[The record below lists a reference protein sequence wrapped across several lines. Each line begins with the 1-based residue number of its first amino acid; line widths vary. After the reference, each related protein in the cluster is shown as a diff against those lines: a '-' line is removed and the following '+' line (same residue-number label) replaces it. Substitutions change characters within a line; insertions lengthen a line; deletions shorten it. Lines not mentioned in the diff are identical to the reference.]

1 MSVTRPQNDFSQG
14 SMSKNIL
21 SIALPMTVAQVVNIL
36 YSLVDRMYIGHIPGV
51 GHTSLTG
58 MGLTLP
64 LITIV
69 MAFANLGGMGGSP
82 LCSIYRGQGEQERA
96 STVTGNTLTLL
107 LCFGFVIPLV
117 TLPLLDPILVAFGAS
132 DATLPYAKDYI
143 FLYLLGT
150 PFVTVG
156 LGMNPFINAQGFGR
170 KGMLT
175 VMLGAAVNLVL
186 DPILIYGLDMGVKGA
201 ALATIVAQACSAVWV
216 LSFLTGK
223 KSLLPLKLR
232 HLRPQ
237 WAHLRGII
245 TLGLSGFFTSITN
258 SLVQIVCN
266 KVLYIYGGDLY
277 VGVMTVINSLREVT
291 FMLIQGF
298 GSGVQPVLGYNYGA
312 REYQRVRAG
321 IRFAV
326 AVTVGYSALIWLV
339 NMTIPSLLIRIFN
352 SNADMIQAGVPALR
366 IYFSMFVFMALMI
379 ASQSIFVGLGQ
390 AKKSIFFSI
399 LRKAVINA
407 PLTVLLAYLWGVDG
421 VFVAEAV
428 SQLVCGVLCFLT
440 MYRTV
445 YQPLSRGHNV
455 AGVA

>member
-1 MSVTRPQNDFSQG
+1 MTPVQNDFSQG
-14 SMSKNIL
+14 SVARNIL
-21 SIALPMTVAQVVNIL
+21 SIAIPMTVAQVVNIL

-64 LITIV
+64 LISIV
-69 MAFANLGGMGGSP
+69 LAFANLGGMGGSP
-82 LCSIYRGQGEQERA
+82 LCSIYRGKGEEGLA
-96 STVTGNTLTLL
+96 SAVMGNTLSLL
-107 LCFGFVIPLV
+107 LFFGFAIPLV
-117 TLPLLDPILVAFGAS
+117 TIPFLDPILMAFGAS
-132 DATLPYAKDYI
+132 DATLPYAKDYSFI
-143 FLYLLGT
+143 YLLGT

-156 LGMNPFINAQGFGR
+156 LGMNPFINSQGFGN

-175 VMLGAAVNLVL
+175 VMLGAVVNLVL
-186 DPILIYGLDMGVKGA
+186 DPILIYGLNLGVPGA
-201 ALATIVAQACSAVWV
+201 AIATIIAQACSAVWV

-223 KSLLPLKLR
+223 KSLLPLHLC
-232 HLRPQ
+232 HLRPR
-237 WAHLRGII
+237 WDHLRRII

-266 KVLYIYGGDLY
+266 KVLHIYGGDLY
-277 VGVMTVINSLREVT
+277 VGVMTIINSLREVT

-298 GSGVQPVLGYNYGA
+298 SSGVQPVLGYNYGA
-312 REYQRVRAG
+312 GEKRRVCAC

-326 AVTVGYSALIWLV
+326 GVTVGYAALIWLL
-339 NMTIPSLLIRIFN
+339 NMTIPGLLIRIFN
-352 SNADMIQAGVPALR
+352 NNPDMLQAGVPALR
-366 IYFSMFVFMALMI
+366 VYFSMFVFMALMI
-379 ASQSIFVGLGQ
+379 SSQSIFVGLGQ

-407 PLTVLLAYLWGVDG
+407 PLTVLLAFLWGVNG

-428 SQLVCGVLCFLT
+428 SQFVCGFLCFFT

-445 YQPLSRGHNV
+445 YRPLSHGHNF
-455 AGVA
+455 AGAV

>member
-1 MSVTRPQNDFSQG
+1 MAR
-14 SMSKNIL
+14 NIL
-21 SIALPMTVAQVVNIL
+21 SIAVPMTVAQVVNIL

-64 LITIV
+64 LISIV
-69 MAFANLGGMGGSP
+69 LAFANLGGMGGSP
-82 LCSIYRGQGEQERA
+82 LCSIYRGKGEEGLA
-96 STVTGNTLTLL
+96 SAVMGNTLSLL
-107 LCFGFVIPLV
+107 LFFGFAIPLA
-117 TLPLLDPILVAFGAS
+117 TIPFLDPILVAFGAS

-143 FLYLLGT
+143 VIYLLGT

-156 LGMNPFINAQGFGR
+156 LGMNPFINSQGFGN

-175 VMLGAAVNLVL
+175 VMLGAVVNLVL
-186 DPILIYGLDMGVKGA
+186 DPILIYGLNLGVKGA
-201 ALATIVAQACSAVWV
+201 AIATIIAQACSAVWV

-223 KSLLPLKLR
+223 KSLLPLHLC
-232 HLRPQ
+232 HLRPR
-237 WAHLRGII
+237 WDHLRRII

-266 KVLYIYGGDLY
+266 KVLHIYGGDLY
-277 VGVMTVINSLREVT
+277 VGVMTIINSLREVT

-298 GSGVQPVLGYNYGA
+298 SSGVQPVLGYNYGA
-312 REYQRVRAG
+312 GEKRRVCAC

-326 AVTVGYSALIWLV
+326 GVTVGYAALIWLL
-339 NMTIPSLLIRIFN
+339 NMTTPGLLIRIFN
-352 SNADMIQAGVPALR
+352 NNPDMLQAGVPALR
-366 IYFSMFVFMALMI
+366 VYFSMFVFMALMI
-379 ASQSIFVGLGQ
+379 SSQSIFVGLGQ

-407 PLTVLLAYLWGVDG
+407 PLTVLLAFLWGVNG

-428 SQLVCGVLCFLT
+428 SQFVCGFLCFFT

-445 YQPLSRGHNV
+445 YRPLSHGHNF
-455 AGVA
+455 AGAV

>member
-1 MSVTRPQNDFSQG
+1 MAR
-14 SMSKNIL
+14 NIL
-21 SIALPMTVAQVVNIL
+21 SIAVPMTVAQVVNIL

-64 LITIV
+64 LISIV
-69 MAFANLGGMGGSP
+69 LAFANLGGMGGSP
-82 LCSIYRGQGEQERA
+82 LCSIYRGKGEEGLA
-96 STVTGNTLTLL
+96 SAVMGNTLSLL
-107 LCFGFVIPLV
+107 LFFGFAIPLV
-117 TLPLLDPILVAFGAS
+117 TIPFLDPILVAFGAS
-132 DATLPYAKDYI
+132 DATLPYAKDYSFI
-143 FLYLLGT
+143 YLLGT

-156 LGMNPFINAQGFGR
+156 LGMNPFINSQGFGN

-175 VMLGAAVNLVL
+175 VMLGAVVNLVL
-186 DPILIYGLDMGVKGA
+186 DPILIYGLNLGVKGA
-201 ALATIVAQACSAVWV
+201 AIATIIAQACSAVWV

-223 KSLLPLKLR
+223 KSLLPLHLC

-237 WAHLRGII
+237 WDHLRRII

-266 KVLYIYGGDLY
+266 KVLHIYGGDLY
-277 VGVMTVINSLREVT
+277 VGVMTIINSLREVT

-298 GSGVQPVLGYNYGA
+298 SSGVQPVLGYNYGA
-312 REYQRVRAG
+312 GEKRRVCAC

-326 AVTVGYSALIWLV
+326 GVTVGYAALIWLL
-339 NMTIPSLLIRIFN
+339 NMTTPGLLIRIFN
-352 SNADMIQAGVPALR
+352 NNPDMLQAGVPALR
-366 IYFSMFVFMALMI
+366 VYFSMFVFIALMI
-379 ASQSIFVGLGQ
+379 SSQSIFVGLGQ

-407 PLTVLLAYLWGVDG
+407 PLTVLLAFLWGVNG

-428 SQLVCGVLCFLT
+428 SQFVCGFLCFFT

-445 YQPLSRGHNV
+445 YRPLSHGHNF
-455 AGVA
+455 AGAV

>member
-1 MSVTRPQNDFSQG
+1 MAR
-14 SMSKNIL
+14 NIL
-21 SIALPMTVAQVVNIL
+21 SIAVPMTVAQVVNIL

-64 LITIV
+64 LISIV
-69 MAFANLGGMGGSP
+69 LAFANLGGMGGSP
-82 LCSIYRGQGEQERA
+82 LCSIYRGKGEEGLA
-96 STVTGNTLTLL
+96 SAVMGNTLSLL
-107 LCFGFVIPLV
+107 LFFGFAIPLV
-117 TLPLLDPILVAFGAS
+117 TIPFLDPILVAFGAS

-143 FLYLLGT
+143 VIYLLGT

-156 LGMNPFINAQGFGR
+156 LGMNPFINSQGFGN

-175 VMLGAAVNLVL
+175 VMLGAVVNLVL
-186 DPILIYGLDMGVKGA
+186 DPIFIYGLNLGVKGA
-201 ALATIVAQACSAVWV
+201 AIATIIAQACSAVWV

-223 KSLLPLKLR
+223 KSLLPLHLC
-232 HLRPQ
+232 HLRPR
-237 WAHLRGII
+237 WDHLRRII

-266 KVLYIYGGDLY
+266 KVLHIYGGDLY
-277 VGVMTVINSLREVT
+277 VGVMTIINSLREVT

-298 GSGVQPVLGYNYGA
+298 SSGVQPVLGYNYGA
-312 REYQRVRAG
+312 GEKRRVCAC

-326 AVTVGYSALIWLV
+326 GVTVGYAALIWLL
-339 NMTIPSLLIRIFN
+339 NMTIPGLLIRIFN
-352 SNADMIQAGVPALR
+352 NNPDMLQAGVPVLR
-366 IYFSMFVFMALMI
+366 VYFSMFVFMALMI
-379 ASQSIFVGLGQ
+379 SSQSIFVGLGQ
-390 AKKSIFFSI
+390 AKKSIFFSL

-407 PLTVLLAYLWGVDG
+407 PLTVLLAFLWGVNG

-428 SQLVCGVLCFLT
+428 SQFVCGFLCFFT

-445 YQPLSRGHNV
+445 YRPLSHGHNF
-455 AGVA
+455 AGAV

>member
-1 MSVTRPQNDFSQG
+1 MAR
-14 SMSKNIL
+14 NIL
-21 SIALPMTVAQVVNIL
+21 SIAVPMTVAQVVNIL

-64 LITIV
+64 LISIV
-69 MAFANLGGMGGSP
+69 LAFANLGGMGGSP
-82 LCSIYRGQGEQERA
+82 LCSIYRGKGEEGLA
-96 STVTGNTLTLL
+96 SAVMGNTLSLL
-107 LCFGFVIPLV
+107 LFFGFAIPLV
-117 TLPLLDPILVAFGAS
+117 TIPFLDPILVAFGAS

-143 FLYLLGT
+143 VIYLLGT

-156 LGMNPFINAQGFGR
+156 LGMNPFINSQGFGN

-175 VMLGAAVNLVL
+175 VMLGAVVNLVL
-186 DPILIYGLDMGVKGA
+186 DPILIYGLNLGVKGA
-201 ALATIVAQACSAVWV
+201 AIATIIAQACSAVWV

-223 KSLLPLKLR
+223 KSLLPLHLC

-237 WAHLRGII
+237 WDHLRRII

-266 KVLYIYGGDLY
+266 KVLHIYGGDLY
-277 VGVMTVINSLREVT
+277 VGVMTIINSLREVT

-298 GSGVQPVLGYNYGA
+298 SSGVQPVLGYNYGA
-312 REYQRVRAG
+312 GEKRRVCAC

-326 AVTVGYSALIWLV
+326 GVTVGYAALIWLL
-339 NMTIPSLLIRIFN
+339 NMTIPGLLIRIFN
-352 SNADMIQAGVPALR
+352 NNPDMLQAGVPALR
-366 IYFSMFVFMALMI
+366 VYFSMFVFMALMI
-379 ASQSIFVGLGQ
+379 SSQSIFVGLGQ

-407 PLTVLLAYLWGVDG
+407 PLTVLLAFLWGVNG

-428 SQLVCGVLCFLT
+428 SQFVCGFLCFFT

-445 YQPLSRGHNV
+445 YRPLSHGHNF
-455 AGVA
+455 AGAV

>member
-1 MSVTRPQNDFSQG
+1 MAR
-14 SMSKNIL
+14 NIL
-21 SIALPMTVAQVVNIL
+21 SIAVPMTVAQVVNIL

-64 LITIV
+64 LISIV
-69 MAFANLGGMGGSP
+69 LAFANLGGMGGSP
-82 LCSIYRGQGEQERA
+82 LCSIYRGKGEEGLA
-96 STVTGNTLTLL
+96 SAVMGNTLSLL
-107 LCFGFVIPLV
+107 LFFGFAIPLA
-117 TLPLLDPILVAFGAS
+117 TIPFLDPILVAFGAS

-143 FLYLLGT
+143 VIYLLGT

-156 LGMNPFINAQGFGR
+156 LGMNPFINSQGFGN

-175 VMLGAAVNLVL
+175 VMLGAVVNLVL
-186 DPILIYGLDMGVKGA
+186 DPILIYGLNLGVKGA
-201 ALATIVAQACSAVWV
+201 AIATIIAQACSAVWV

-223 KSLLPLKLR
+223 KSLLPLHLC
-232 HLRPQ
+232 HLRPR
-237 WAHLRGII
+237 WDHLRRII

-266 KVLYIYGGDLY
+266 KVLHIYGGDLY
-277 VGVMTVINSLREVT
+277 VGVMTIINSLREVT

-298 GSGVQPVLGYNYGA
+298 SSGVQPVLGYNYGA
-312 REYQRVRAG
+312 GEKRRVCAC

-326 AVTVGYSALIWLV
+326 GVTVGYAALIWLL
-339 NMTIPSLLIRIFN
+339 NMTIPGLLIRIFN
-352 SNADMIQAGVPALR
+352 NNPDMLQAGVPALR
-366 IYFSMFVFMALMI
+366 VYFSMFVFMALMI
-379 ASQSIFVGLGQ
+379 SSQSIFVGLGQ

-407 PLTVLLAYLWGVDG
+407 PLTVLLAFFWGVNG

-428 SQLVCGVLCFLT
+428 SQFVCGFLCFFT

-445 YQPLSRGHNV
+445 YRPLSHGHNF
-455 AGVA
+455 AGAV

>member
-1 MSVTRPQNDFSQG
+1 MAR
-14 SMSKNIL
+14 NIL
-21 SIALPMTVAQVVNIL
+21 SIAVPMTVAQVVNIL
-36 YSLVDRMYIGHIPGV
+36 YSLVDRMYIGHVPGV

-64 LITIV
+64 LISIV
-69 MAFANLGGMGGSP
+69 LAFANLGGMGGSP
-82 LCSIYRGQGEQERA
+82 LCSIYRGKGEEGLA
-96 STVTGNTLTLL
+96 SAVMGNTLSLL
-107 LCFGFVIPLV
+107 LFFGFAIPLV
-117 TLPLLDPILVAFGAS
+117 TIPFLDPILVAFGAS

-143 FLYLLGT
+143 VIYLLGT

-156 LGMNPFINAQGFGR
+156 LGMNPFINSQGFGN

-175 VMLGAAVNLVL
+175 VMLGAVVNLVL
-186 DPILIYGLDMGVKGA
+186 DPILIYGLNLGVKGA
-201 ALATIVAQACSAVWV
+201 AIATIIAQACSAVWV

-223 KSLLPLKLR
+223 KSLLPLHLC
-232 HLRPQ
+232 HLRPR
-237 WAHLRGII
+237 WDHLRRII

-266 KVLYIYGGDLY
+266 KVLHIYGGDLY
-277 VGVMTVINSLREVT
+277 VGVMTIINSLREVT

-298 GSGVQPVLGYNYGA
+298 SSGVQPVLGYNYGA
-312 REYQRVRAG
+312 GEKRRVCTC

-326 AVTVGYSALIWLV
+326 GVTVGYAALIWLL
-339 NMTIPSLLIRIFN
+339 NMTIPGLLIRIFN
-352 SNADMIQAGVPALR
+352 NNPDMLQAGVPALR
-366 IYFSMFVFMALMI
+366 VYFSMFVFMALMI
-379 ASQSIFVGLGQ
+379 SSQSIFVGLGQ

-407 PLTVLLAYLWGVDG
+407 PLTVLLAFLWGVNG

-428 SQLVCGVLCFLT
+428 SQFVCGFLCFFT

-445 YQPLSRGHNV
+445 YRPLSHGHNF
-455 AGVA
+455 AGAV

>member
-1 MSVTRPQNDFSQG
+1 MAR
-14 SMSKNIL
+14 NIL
-21 SIALPMTVAQVVNIL
+21 SIAVPMTVAQVVNIL

-64 LITIV
+64 LISIV
-69 MAFANLGGMGGSP
+69 LAFANLGGMGGSP
-82 LCSIYRGQGEQERA
+82 LCSIYRGKGEEGLA
-96 STVTGNTLTLL
+96 SAVMGNTLSLL
-107 LCFGFVIPLV
+107 LFFGFAIPLV
-117 TLPLLDPILVAFGAS
+117 TIPFLDPILVAFGAS

-143 FLYLLGT
+143 VIYLLGT

-156 LGMNPFINAQGFGR
+156 LGMNPFINSQGFGN

-175 VMLGAAVNLVL
+175 VMLGAVVNLVL
-186 DPILIYGLDMGVKGA
+186 DPILIYGLNLGVKGA
-201 ALATIVAQACSAVWV
+201 AIATIIAQACSAVWV

-223 KSLLPLKLR
+223 KSLLPLHLC
-232 HLRPQ
+232 HLRPR
-237 WAHLRGII
+237 WDHLRRII

-266 KVLYIYGGDLY
+266 KVLHIYGGDLY
-277 VGVMTVINSLREVT
+277 VGVMTIINSLREVT

-298 GSGVQPVLGYNYGA
+298 SSGVQPVLGYNYGA
-312 REYQRVRAG
+312 GEKRRVCAC

-326 AVTVGYSALIWLV
+326 GVTVGYAALIWLL
-339 NMTIPSLLIRIFN
+339 NMTIPGLLIRIFN
-352 SNADMIQAGVPALR
+352 NNPDMLQAGVPALR
-366 IYFSMFVFMALMI
+366 VYFSMFVFMALMI
-379 ASQSIFVGLGQ
+379 SSQSIFVGLGQ
-390 AKKSIFFSI
+390 AKKSIFFSL

-407 PLTVLLAYLWGVDG
+407 PLTVLLAFFWGVNG

-428 SQLVCGVLCFLT
+428 SQFVCGFLCFFT

-445 YQPLSRGHNV
+445 YRPLSHGHNF
-455 AGVA
+455 AGAV

>member
-1 MSVTRPQNDFSQG
+1 MAR
-14 SMSKNIL
+14 NIL
-21 SIALPMTVAQVVNIL
+21 SIAVPMTVAQVVNIL

-64 LITIV
+64 LISIV
-69 MAFANLGGMGGSP
+69 LAFANLGGMGGSP
-82 LCSIYRGQGEQERA
+82 LCSIYRGKGEGERA
-96 STVTGNTLTLL
+96 SAVIGNTLSLL
-107 LCFGFVIPLV
+107 LFFGFAIPLV
-117 TLPLLDPILVAFGAS
+117 TIPFLDPILVAFGAS
-132 DATLPYAKDYI
+132 DATLPYAKDYSFI
-143 FLYLLGT
+143 YLLGT

-156 LGMNPFINAQGFGR
+156 LGMNPFINAQGFGN

-175 VMLGAAVNLVL
+175 VMLGAGVNLVL
-186 DPILIYGLDMGVKGA
+186 DPILIYGLNLGVRGA
-201 ALATIVAQACSAVWV
+201 AIATVLAQACSAVWV
-216 LSFLTGK
+216 LRFLTGK
-223 KSLLPLKLR
+223 HALLPLRLC
-232 HLRPQ
+232 HLRPR
-237 WAHLRGII
+237 WDHLRRII
-245 TLGLSGFFTSITN
+245 TLGLSGFFTSLTN

-266 KVLYIYGGDLY
+266 KVLHLYGGDLY
-277 VGVMTVINSLREVT
+277 VGVMTIINSLREVT

-312 REYQRVRAG
+312 GESRRVRAC

-326 AVTVGYSALIWLV
+326 AVTVGYAALIWLL
-339 NMTIPSLLIRIFN
+339 NMTIPGLLIRIFN
-352 SNADMIQAGVPALR
+352 SNPDLLQAGIPALR

-379 ASQSIFVGLGQ
+379 SSQSIFVGLGQ

-407 PLTVLLAYLWGVDG
+407 PLTVLLAFLWGVDG

-428 SQLVCGVLCFLT
+428 SQFVCGFLCFFT

-445 YQPLSRGHNV
+445 YRPLAHGHTF
-455 AGVA
+455 AGAV

>member
-1 MSVTRPQNDFSQG
+1 
-14 SMSKNIL
+14 MSKNIL

-186 DPILIYGLDMGVKGA
+186 DPILIYGLNMGVKGA

-237 WAHLRGII
+237 WTHLRRII

>member
-1 MSVTRPQNDFSQG
+1 MTPVQNDFSQG
-14 SMSKNIL
+14 SVARNIL
-21 SIALPMTVAQVVNIL
+21 SIAVPMTVAQVVNIL

-64 LITIV
+64 LISIV
-69 MAFANLGGMGGSP
+69 LAFANLGGMGGSP
-82 LCSIYRGQGEQERA
+82 LCSIYRGKGEEGLA
-96 STVTGNTLTLL
+96 SAVMGNTLSLL
-107 LCFGFVIPLV
+107 LFFGFAIPLA
-117 TLPLLDPILVAFGAS
+117 TIPFLEPILVAFGAS
-132 DATLPYAKDYI
+132 DATLPYAKDYSFI
-143 FLYLLGT
+143 YLLGT

-156 LGMNPFINAQGFGR
+156 LGMNPFINSQGFGN

-175 VMLGAAVNLVL
+175 VMLGAVVNLVL
-186 DPILIYGLDMGVKGA
+186 DPILIYGLNLGVKGA
-201 ALATIVAQACSAVWV
+201 AIATIIAQACSAVWV

-223 KSLLPLKLR
+223 KSLLPLHLC
-232 HLRPQ
+232 HLRPR
-237 WAHLRGII
+237 WDHLRRII

-266 KVLYIYGGDLY
+266 KVLHIYGGDLY
-277 VGVMTVINSLREVT
+277 VGVMTIINSLREVT

-298 GSGVQPVLGYNYGA
+298 SSGVQPVLGYNYGA
-312 REYQRVRAG
+312 GEKRRVCAC

-326 AVTVGYSALIWLV
+326 GVTVGYAALIWLW
-339 NMTIPSLLIRIFN
+339 NMTIPGLLIRIFN
-352 SNADMIQAGVPALR
+352 NNPDMLQAGVPALR
-366 IYFSMFVFMALMI
+366 VYFSMFVFMALMI
-379 ASQSIFVGLGQ
+379 SSQSIFVGLGQ

-407 PLTVLLAYLWGVDG
+407 PLTVLLAFLWGVNG

-428 SQLVCGVLCFLT
+428 SQFVCGFLCFFT

-445 YQPLSRGHNV
+445 YRPLSHGHNF
-455 AGVA
+455 AGAV

>member
-1 MSVTRPQNDFSQG
+1 MAR
-14 SMSKNIL
+14 NIL
-21 SIALPMTVAQVVNIL
+21 SIAIPMTVAQVVNIL

-64 LITIV
+64 LISIV
-69 MAFANLGGMGGSP
+69 LAFANLGGMGGSP
-82 LCSIYRGQGEQERA
+82 LCSIYRGKGEEGLA
-96 STVTGNTLTLL
+96 SAVMGNTLSLL
-107 LCFGFVIPLV
+107 LFFGFAIPLV
-117 TLPLLDPILVAFGAS
+117 TIPFLDPILVAFGAS
-132 DATLPYAKDYI
+132 DATLPYAKDYSFI
-143 FLYLLGT
+143 YLLGT

-156 LGMNPFINAQGFGR
+156 LGMNPFINSQGFGN

-175 VMLGAAVNLVL
+175 VMLGAVVNLVL
-186 DPILIYGLDMGVKGA
+186 DPILIYGLNLGVKGA
-201 ALATIVAQACSAVWV
+201 AIATIIAQACSAVWV
-216 LSFLTGK
+216 LRFLTGK
-223 KSLLPLKLR
+223 KSLLPLHLC

-237 WAHLRGII
+237 WDHLRRII

-266 KVLYIYGGDLY
+266 KVLHIYGGDLY
-277 VGVMTVINSLREVT
+277 VGVMTIINSLREVT

-298 GSGVQPVLGYNYGA
+298 SSGVQPVLGYNYGA
-312 REYQRVRAG
+312 GEKRRVCAC

-326 AVTVGYSALIWLV
+326 GVTVGYAALIWLL
-339 NMTIPSLLIRIFN
+339 NMTIPGLLIRIFN
-352 SNADMIQAGVPALR
+352 NNPDMLQAGVPALR
-366 IYFSMFVFMALMI
+366 VYFSMFVFMALMI
-379 ASQSIFVGLGQ
+379 SSQSIFVGLGQ

-407 PLTVLLAYLWGVDG
+407 PLTVLLAFLWGVNG

-428 SQLVCGVLCFLT
+428 SQFVCGFLCFFT

-445 YQPLSRGHNV
+445 YRPLSHGHNF
-455 AGVA
+455 AGAV

>member
-1 MSVTRPQNDFSQG
+1 MAR
-14 SMSKNIL
+14 NIL
-21 SIALPMTVAQVVNIL
+21 SIAVPMTVAQVVNIL

-64 LITIV
+64 LISIV
-69 MAFANLGGMGGSP
+69 LAFANLGGMGGSP
-82 LCSIYRGQGEQERA
+82 LCSIYRGKGEEGLA
-96 STVTGNTLTLL
+96 SAVMGNTLSLL
-107 LCFGFVIPLV
+107 LFFGFAIPLV
-117 TLPLLDPILVAFGAS
+117 TIPFLDPILMAFGAS
-132 DATLPYAKDYI
+132 DATLPYAKDYSFI
-143 FLYLLGT
+143 YLLGT

-156 LGMNPFINAQGFGR
+156 LGMNPFINSQGFGN

-175 VMLGAAVNLVL
+175 VMLGAVVNLVL
-186 DPILIYGLDMGVKGA
+186 DPILIYGLNLGVRGA
-201 ALATIVAQACSAVWV
+201 AIATIIAQACSAVWV

-223 KSLLPLKLR
+223 KSLLPLHLC

-237 WAHLRGII
+237 WDHLRRII

-266 KVLYIYGGDLY
+266 KVLHIYGGDLY
-277 VGVMTVINSLREVT
+277 VGVMTIINSLREVT

-298 GSGVQPVLGYNYGA
+298 SSGVQPVLGYNYGA
-312 REYQRVRAG
+312 GEKRRVCAC

-326 AVTVGYSALIWLV
+326 GVTVGYAALIWLL
-339 NMTIPSLLIRIFN
+339 NMTIPGLLIRIFN
-352 SNADMIQAGVPALR
+352 NNPDMLQAGVPALR
-366 IYFSMFVFMALMI
+366 VYFSMFVFMALMI
-379 ASQSIFVGLGQ
+379 SSQSIFVGLGQ

-407 PLTVLLAYLWGVDG
+407 PLTVLLAFFWGVNG

-428 SQLVCGVLCFLT
+428 SQFVCGFLCFFT

-445 YQPLSRGHNV
+445 YRPLSHGHNF
-455 AGVA
+455 AGAV

>member
-1 MSVTRPQNDFSQG
+1 MAR
-14 SMSKNIL
+14 NIL
-21 SIALPMTVAQVVNIL
+21 SIAVPMTVAQVVNIL

-64 LITIV
+64 LISIV
-69 MAFANLGGMGGSP
+69 LAFANLGGMGGSP
-82 LCSIYRGQGEQERA
+82 LCSIYRGKGEEGLA
-96 STVTGNTLTLL
+96 SAVMGNTLSLL
-107 LCFGFVIPLV
+107 LFFGFAIPLV
-117 TLPLLDPILVAFGAS
+117 TIPFLDPILVAFGAS

-143 FLYLLGT
+143 FIYLLGT

-156 LGMNPFINAQGFGR
+156 LGMNPFINSQGFGN

-175 VMLGAAVNLVL
+175 VMLGAVVNLVL
-186 DPILIYGLDMGVKGA
+186 DPILIYGLNLGVKGA
-201 ALATIVAQACSAVWV
+201 AIATIIAQACSAVWV

-223 KSLLPLKLR
+223 KSLLPLHLC
-232 HLRPQ
+232 HLRPR
-237 WAHLRGII
+237 WDHLRRII

-266 KVLYIYGGDLY
+266 KVLHIYGGDLY
-277 VGVMTVINSLREVT
+277 VGVMTIINSLREVT

-298 GSGVQPVLGYNYGA
+298 SSGVQPVLGYNYGA
-312 REYQRVRAG
+312 GEKRRVCAC

-326 AVTVGYSALIWLV
+326 GVTVGYAALIWLL
-339 NMTIPSLLIRIFN
+339 NMTIPGLLIRIFN
-352 SNADMIQAGVPALR
+352 NNPDMLQAGVPALR
-366 IYFSMFVFMALMI
+366 VYFSMFVFMALMI
-379 ASQSIFVGLGQ
+379 SSQSIFVGLGQ

-407 PLTVLLAYLWGVDG
+407 PLTVLLAFFWGVNG

-428 SQLVCGVLCFLT
+428 SQFVCGFLCFFT

-445 YQPLSRGHNV
+445 YRPLSHGHNFV
-455 AGVA
+455 GAV

>member
-1 MSVTRPQNDFSQG
+1 MAR
-14 SMSKNIL
+14 NIL
-21 SIALPMTVAQVVNIL
+21 SIAVPMTVAQVVNIL

-64 LITIV
+64 LISIV
-69 MAFANLGGMGGSP
+69 LAFANLGGMGGSP
-82 LCSIYRGQGEQERA
+82 LCSIYRGKGEEGLA
-96 STVTGNTLTLL
+96 SAVMGNTLSLL
-107 LCFGFVIPLV
+107 LFFGFAIPLV
-117 TLPLLDPILVAFGAS
+117 TIPFLDPILVAFGAS

-143 FLYLLGT
+143 VIYLLGT

-156 LGMNPFINAQGFGR
+156 LGMNPFINSQGFGN

-175 VMLGAAVNLVL
+175 VMLGAVVNLVL
-186 DPILIYGLDMGVKGA
+186 DPILIYGLNLGVRGA
-201 ALATIVAQACSAVWV
+201 AIATIIAQACSAVWV

-223 KSLLPLKLR
+223 KSLLPLHLC
-232 HLRPQ
+232 HLRPR
-237 WAHLRGII
+237 WDHLRRII

-266 KVLYIYGGDLY
+266 KVLHIYGGDLY
-277 VGVMTVINSLREVT
+277 VGVMTIINSLREVT

-298 GSGVQPVLGYNYGA
+298 SSGVQPVLGYNYGA
-312 REYQRVRAG
+312 GEKRRVCAC

-326 AVTVGYSALIWLV
+326 GVTVGYAALIWLL
-339 NMTIPSLLIRIFN
+339 NMTIPGLLIRIFN
-352 SNADMIQAGVPALR
+352 NNPDMLQAGVPALR
-366 IYFSMFVFMALMI
+366 VYFSMFVFMALMI
-379 ASQSIFVGLGQ
+379 SSQSIFVGLGQ
-390 AKKSIFFSI
+390 ARKSIFFSI

-407 PLTVLLAYLWGVDG
+407 PLTVLLAFFWGVNG

-428 SQLVCGVLCFLT
+428 SQFVCGFLCFFT

-445 YQPLSRGHNV
+445 YRPLSHGHNF
-455 AGVA
+455 AGAV

>member
-1 MSVTRPQNDFSQG
+1 MAR
-14 SMSKNIL
+14 NIL
-21 SIALPMTVAQVVNIL
+21 SIAVPMTVAQVVNIL

-64 LITIV
+64 LISIV
-69 MAFANLGGMGGSP
+69 LAFANLGGMGGSP
-82 LCSIYRGQGEQERA
+82 LCSIYRGKGEEGLA
-96 STVTGNTLTLL
+96 SAVMGNTLSLL
-107 LCFGFVIPLV
+107 LFFGFAIPLV
-117 TLPLLDPILVAFGAS
+117 TIPFLDPILVAFGAS

-143 FLYLLGT
+143 VIYLLGT

-156 LGMNPFINAQGFGR
+156 LGMNPFINSQGFGN

-175 VMLGAAVNLVL
+175 VMLGAVVNLVL
-186 DPILIYGLDMGVKGA
+186 DPILIYGLNLGVKGA
-201 ALATIVAQACSAVWV
+201 AIATIIAQACSAVWV

-223 KSLLPLKLR
+223 KSLLPLHLC
-232 HLRPQ
+232 HLRPR
-237 WAHLRGII
+237 WDHLRRII

-266 KVLYIYGGDLY
+266 KVLHIYGGDLY
-277 VGVMTVINSLREVT
+277 VGVMTIINSLREVT

-298 GSGVQPVLGYNYGA
+298 SSGVQPVLGYNYGA
-312 REYQRVRAG
+312 GEKRRVCAC

-326 AVTVGYSALIWLV
+326 GVTVGYAALIWLL
-339 NMTIPSLLIRIFN
+339 NMTIPGLLIRIFN
-352 SNADMIQAGVPALR
+352 NNPDMLQAGVPALR
-366 IYFSMFVFMALMI
+366 VYFSMFVFMALMI
-379 ASQSIFVGLGQ
+379 SSQSIFVGLGQ

-407 PLTVLLAYLWGVDG
+407 PLTVLLAFFWGVNG

-428 SQLVCGVLCFLT
+428 SQFVCGFLCFFT

-445 YQPLSRGHNV
+445 YRPLSHGHNF
-455 AGVA
+455 AGAV

>member
-1 MSVTRPQNDFSQG
+1 MTPVQNDFSQG
-14 SMSKNIL
+14 SVARNIL
-21 SIALPMTVAQVVNIL
+21 SIAVPMTVAQVVNIL

-64 LITIV
+64 LISIV
-69 MAFANLGGMGGSP
+69 LAFANLGGMGGSP
-82 LCSIYRGQGEQERA
+82 LCSIYRGKGEEGLA
-96 STVTGNTLTLL
+96 SAVMGNTLSLL
-107 LCFGFVIPLV
+107 LFFGFAIPLV
-117 TLPLLDPILVAFGAS
+117 TIPFLEPILVAFGAS

-143 FLYLLGT
+143 VIYLLGT

-156 LGMNPFINAQGFGR
+156 LGMNPFINSQGFGN

-175 VMLGAAVNLVL
+175 VMLGAVVNLVL
-186 DPILIYGLDMGVKGA
+186 DPILIYGLNLGVKGA
-201 ALATIVAQACSAVWV
+201 AIATIIAQACSAVWV
-216 LSFLTGK
+216 LGFLTGK
-223 KSLLPLKLR
+223 KSLLPLHLC
-232 HLRPQ
+232 HLRPR
-237 WAHLRGII
+237 WDHLRRII

-266 KVLYIYGGDLY
+266 KVLHIYGGDLY
-277 VGVMTVINSLREVT
+277 VGVMTIINSLREVT

-298 GSGVQPVLGYNYGA
+298 SSGVQPVLGYNYGA
-312 REYQRVRAG
+312 GEKRRVCAC

-326 AVTVGYSALIWLV
+326 GVTVGYAALIWLL
-339 NMTIPSLLIRIFN
+339 NMTIPGLLIRIFN
-352 SNADMIQAGVPALR
+352 NNPDMLQAGVPALR
-366 IYFSMFVFMALMI
+366 VYFSMFVFMALMI
-379 ASQSIFVGLGQ
+379 SSQSIFVGLGQ

-407 PLTVLLAYLWGVDG
+407 PLTVLLAFLWGVNG

-428 SQLVCGVLCFLT
+428 SQFVCGFLCFFT

-445 YQPLSRGHNV
+445 YRPLSHGHNF
-455 AGVA
+455 AGAV

>member
-1 MSVTRPQNDFSQG
+1 MAR
-14 SMSKNIL
+14 NIL
-21 SIALPMTVAQVVNIL
+21 SIAVPMTVAQVVNIL

-64 LITIV
+64 LISIV
-69 MAFANLGGMGGSP
+69 LAFANLGGMGGSP
-82 LCSIYRGQGEQERA
+82 LCSIYRGKGEEGLA
-96 STVTGNTLTLL
+96 SAVMGNTLSLL
-107 LCFGFVIPLV
+107 LFFGFAIPLV
-117 TLPLLDPILVAFGAS
+117 TIPFLDPILVAFVAS

-156 LGMNPFINAQGFGR
+156 LGMNPFINSQGFGN

-175 VMLGAAVNLVL
+175 VMLGAVVNLIL
-186 DPILIYGLDMGVKGA
+186 DPILIYGLNLGVKGA
-201 ALATIVAQACSAVWV
+201 AIATIIAQACSAVWV

-223 KSLLPLKLR
+223 KSLLPLR
-232 HLRPQ
+232 PCHLRPR
-237 WAHLRGII
+237 WTHLRRII
-245 TLGLSGFFTSITN
+245 SLGLSGFFTSITN

-266 KVLYIYGGDLY
+266 KVLHIYGGDLY
-277 VGVMTVINSLREVT
+277 VGVMTIINSLREVT

-312 REYQRVRAG
+312 GEKRRVCVG

-326 AVTVGYSALIWLV
+326 GVTVGYAALIWLL
-339 NMTIPSLLIRIFN
+339 NMTIPGLLIRIFN
-352 SNADMIQAGVPALR
+352 NNPDMLQAGVPALR

-379 ASQSIFVGLGQ
+379 SSQSIFVGLGQ
-390 AKKSIFFSI
+390 AKKAIFFSI

-407 PLTVLLAYLWGVDG
+407 PLTVLLAFLWGVNG

-428 SQLVCGVLCFLT
+428 SPFVCGFFCFFTL
-440 MYRTV
+440 YRPL
-445 YQPLSRGHNV
+445 YRPLSPGPHFSG
-455 AGVA
+455 AG

>member
-1 MSVTRPQNDFSQG
+1 MAR
-14 SMSKNIL
+14 NIL
-21 SIALPMTVAQVVNIL
+21 SIAVPMTVAQVVNIL

-64 LITIV
+64 LISIV
-69 MAFANLGGMGGSP
+69 LAFANLGGMGGSP
-82 LCSIYRGQGEQERA
+82 LCSIYRGKGEEGLA
-96 STVTGNTLTLL
+96 SAVMGNTLSLL
-107 LCFGFVIPLV
+107 LFFGFAIPLV
-117 TLPLLDPILVAFGAS
+117 TIPFLDPILMAFGAS
-132 DATLPYAKDYI
+132 DATLPYAKDYSFI
-143 FLYLLGT
+143 YLLGT

-156 LGMNPFINAQGFGR
+156 LGMNPFINSQGFGN

-175 VMLGAAVNLVL
+175 VMLGAVVNLVL
-186 DPILIYGLDMGVKGA
+186 DPILIYGLNLGVRGA
-201 ALATIVAQACSAVWV
+201 AIATIIAQACSAVWV

-223 KSLLPLKLR
+223 KSLLPLHLY
-232 HLRPQ
+232 HLRPR
-237 WAHLRGII
+237 WDHLRRII

-266 KVLYIYGGDLY
+266 KVLHIYGGDLY
-277 VGVMTVINSLREVT
+277 VGVMTIINSLREVT

-298 GSGVQPVLGYNYGA
+298 SSGVQPVLGYNYGA
-312 REYQRVRAG
+312 GEKRRVCAC

-326 AVTVGYSALIWLV
+326 GVTVGYAALIWLL
-339 NMTIPSLLIRIFN
+339 NMTTPGLLIRIFN
-352 SNADMIQAGVPALR
+352 NNPDMLQAGVPALR
-366 IYFSMFVFMALMI
+366 VYFSMFVFMALMI
-379 ASQSIFVGLGQ
+379 SSQSIFVGLGQ

-407 PLTVLLAYLWGVDG
+407 PLTVLLAFLWGVNG

-428 SQLVCGVLCFLT
+428 SQFVCGFLCFFT

-445 YQPLSRGHNV
+445 YRPLSHGHNF
-455 AGVA
+455 AGAV

>member
-1 MSVTRPQNDFSQG
+1 MTPAQNDFSQG

-21 SIALPMTVAQVVNIL
+21 SIAIPMTVAQVVNIL

-82 LCSIYRGQGEQERA
+82 LCSIYRGKGENELA
-96 STVTGNTLTLL
+96 STITGNTLTLL
-107 LCFGFVIPLV
+107 LCFGFAIPLL
-117 TLPLLDPILVAFGAS
+117 TLLFLKPILVAFGAS
-132 DATLPYAKDYI
+132 DATLPYARDYI
-143 FLYLLGT
+143 FIYLLGT

-156 LGMNPFINAQGFGR
+156 LGMNPFINAQGFGN

-175 VMLGAAVNLVL
+175 VMLGAVVNLVL
-186 DPILIYGLDMGVKGA
+186 DPILIYGLNMGVKGA
-201 ALATIVAQACSAVWV
+201 ALATIMAQACSAVWV

-223 KSLLPLKLR
+223 QSLLPLR
-232 HLRPQ
+232 PCHLRPR
-237 WAHLRGII
+237 WAHLRRII
-245 TLGLSGFFTSITN
+245 TLGLSGFFTSLTN

-266 KVLYIYGGDLY
+266 KVLHIYGGDLY

-312 REYQRVRAG
+312 REYKRVCVG

-339 NMTIPSLLIRIFN
+339 NMLVPGLLIRIFN
-352 SNADMIQAGVPALR
+352 DNAQMLQAGVPALR
-366 IYFSMFVFMALMI
+366 VYFSMFIFMALMI
-379 ASQSIFVGLGQ
+379 SSQSIFVGLGQ

-407 PLTVLLAYLWGVDG
+407 PLTVLLAYLWGVNG
-421 VFVAEAV
+421 VFIAEAV
-428 SQLVCGVLCFLT
+428 SQFICGFLCFIT

-445 YQPLSRGHNV
+445 YRPLSHGHNF

>member
-1 MSVTRPQNDFSQG
+1 
-14 SMSKNIL
+14 MSKNIL
-21 SIALPMTVAQVVNIL
+21 SIAVPMTVAQLVNIL

-82 LCSIYRGQGEQERA
+82 LCSIYRGKGELERA
-96 STVTGNTLTLL
+96 SAVMGNTLTLL
-107 LCFGFVIPLV
+107 LGFGIVIPVL
-117 TLPLLDPILVAFGAS
+117 TLPVLNPILLAFGAS

-150 PFVTVG
+150 PFVMVG

-186 DPILIYGLDMGVKGA
+186 DPILIYGLHMGVKGA
-201 ALATIVAQACSAVWV
+201 ALATILAQACSAVWV

-223 KSLLPLKLR
+223 KSLLPLKLC
-232 HLRPQ
+232 HLRPR
-237 WAHLRGII
+237 WAYLRRVIA
-245 TLGLSGFFTSITN
+245 LGLSGFFTSLTN

-266 KVLYIYGGDLY
+266 KVLHIYGGDLY
-277 VGVMTVINSLREVT
+277 VGVMTIINSLREVT
-291 FMLIQGF
+291 FMLVQGF

-312 REYQRVRAG
+312 RENQRVCAG

-326 AVTVGYSALIWLV
+326 WVTVGYAACIWLL

-352 SNADMIQAGVPALR
+352 DNPDMLQAGVPALR
-366 IYFSMFVFMALMI
+366 VYFSMFVFMALMI
-379 ASQSIFVGLGQ
+379 SSQSIFVGLGQ

-407 PLTVLLAYLWGVDG
+407 PLTVALAYVWGTSG

-428 SQLVCGVLCFLT
+428 SQLVCGLLCFFT
-440 MYRTV
+440 MYHTV
-445 YQPLSRGHNV
+445 YRPLFHGHGL
-455 AGVA
+455 AGVG

>member
-1 MSVTRPQNDFSQG
+1 MAR
-14 SMSKNIL
+14 NIL
-21 SIALPMTVAQVVNIL
+21 SIAVPMTVAQVVNIL

-64 LITIV
+64 LISIV
-69 MAFANLGGMGGSP
+69 LAFANLGGMGGSP
-82 LCSIYRGQGEQERA
+82 LCSIYRGKGEEGLA
-96 STVTGNTLTLL
+96 SAVMGNTLSLL
-107 LCFGFVIPLV
+107 LFFGFAIPLV
-117 TLPLLDPILVAFGAS
+117 TIPFLDPILVAFGAS

-143 FLYLLGT
+143 FIYLLGT

-156 LGMNPFINAQGFGR
+156 LGMNPFINSQGFGN

-175 VMLGAAVNLVL
+175 VMLGAVVNLVL
-186 DPILIYGLDMGVKGA
+186 DPILIYGLNLGVKGA
-201 ALATIVAQACSAVWV
+201 AIATIIAQACSAVWV

-223 KSLLPLKLR
+223 KSLLPLHLC

-237 WAHLRGII
+237 WDHLRRII

-266 KVLYIYGGDLY
+266 KVLHIYGGDLY
-277 VGVMTVINSLREVT
+277 VGVMTIINSLREVT

-298 GSGVQPVLGYNYGA
+298 SSGVQPVLGYNYGA
-312 REYQRVRAG
+312 GEKRRVCAC

-326 AVTVGYSALIWLV
+326 GVTVGYAALIWLL
-339 NMTIPSLLIRIFN
+339 NMTIPGLLIRIFN
-352 SNADMIQAGVPALR
+352 NNPDMLQAGVPALR
-366 IYFSMFVFMALMI
+366 VYFSMFVFMALMI
-379 ASQSIFVGLGQ
+379 SSQSIFVGLGQ

-407 PLTVLLAYLWGVDG
+407 PLTVLLAFLWGVNG

-428 SQLVCGVLCFLT
+428 SQFVCGFLCFFT

-445 YQPLSRGHNV
+445 YRPLSHGHNFV
-455 AGVA
+455 GAV

>member
-1 MSVTRPQNDFSQG
+1 MAR
-14 SMSKNIL
+14 NIL
-21 SIALPMTVAQVVNIL
+21 SIAVPMTVAQVVNIL

-64 LITIV
+64 LISIV
-69 MAFANLGGMGGSP
+69 LAFANLGGMGGSP
-82 LCSIYRGQGEQERA
+82 LCSIYRGKGEEGLA
-96 STVTGNTLTLL
+96 SAVMGNTLSLL
-107 LCFGFVIPLV
+107 LFFGFAIPLV
-117 TLPLLDPILVAFGAS
+117 TIPFLDPILVAFGAS

-143 FLYLLGT
+143 VIYLLGT

-156 LGMNPFINAQGFGR
+156 LGMNPFINSQGFGN

-175 VMLGAAVNLVL
+175 VMLGAVVNLVL
-186 DPILIYGLDMGVKGA
+186 DPIFIYGLNLGVKGA
-201 ALATIVAQACSAVWV
+201 AIATIIAQACSAVWV

-223 KSLLPLKLR
+223 KSLLPLHLC
-232 HLRPQ
+232 HLRPR
-237 WAHLRGII
+237 WDHLRRII

-266 KVLYIYGGDLY
+266 KVLHIYGGDLY
-277 VGVMTVINSLREVT
+277 VGVMTIINSLREVT

-298 GSGVQPVLGYNYGA
+298 SSGVQPVLGYNYGA
-312 REYQRVRAG
+312 GEKRRVCAC

-326 AVTVGYSALIWLV
+326 GVTVGYAALIWLL
-339 NMTIPSLLIRIFN
+339 NMTIPGLLIRIFN
-352 SNADMIQAGVPALR
+352 NNPDMLQAGVPALR
-366 IYFSMFVFMALMI
+366 VYFSMFVFMALMI
-379 ASQSIFVGLGQ
+379 SSQSIFVGLGQ
-390 AKKSIFFSI
+390 AKKSIFFSL

-407 PLTVLLAYLWGVDG
+407 PLTVLLAFFWGVNG

-428 SQLVCGVLCFLT
+428 SQFVCGFLCFFT

-445 YQPLSRGHNV
+445 YRPLSHGHNF
-455 AGVA
+455 AGAV

>member
-1 MSVTRPQNDFSQG
+1 MAR
-14 SMSKNIL
+14 NIL
-21 SIALPMTVAQVVNIL
+21 SIAVPMTVAQVVNIL

-64 LITIV
+64 LISIV
-69 MAFANLGGMGGSP
+69 LAFANLGGMGGSP
-82 LCSIYRGQGEQERA
+82 LCSIYRGKGEEGLA
-96 STVTGNTLTLL
+96 SAVMGNTLSLL
-107 LCFGFVIPLV
+107 LFFGFAIPLV
-117 TLPLLDPILVAFGAS
+117 TIPFLDPILVAFGAS

-143 FLYLLGT
+143 FIYLLGT

-156 LGMNPFINAQGFGR
+156 LGMNPFINSQGFGN

-175 VMLGAAVNLVL
+175 VMLGAVVNLVL
-186 DPILIYGLDMGVKGA
+186 DPILIYGLNLGVKGA
-201 ALATIVAQACSAVWV
+201 AIATIIAQACSAVWV

-223 KSLLPLKLR
+223 KSLLPLHLC

-237 WAHLRGII
+237 WDHLRRII

-266 KVLYIYGGDLY
+266 KVLHIYGGDLY
-277 VGVMTVINSLREVT
+277 VGVMTIINSLREVT

-298 GSGVQPVLGYNYGA
+298 SSGVQPVLGYNYGA
-312 REYQRVRAG
+312 GEKRRVCAC

-326 AVTVGYSALIWLV
+326 GVTVGYAALIWLL
-339 NMTIPSLLIRIFN
+339 NMTIPGLLIRIFN
-352 SNADMIQAGVPALR
+352 NNPDMLQAGVPALR
-366 IYFSMFVFMALMI
+366 VYFSMFVFMALMI
-379 ASQSIFVGLGQ
+379 SSQSIFVGLGQ

-407 PLTVLLAYLWGVDG
+407 PLTVLLAFFWGVNG

-428 SQLVCGVLCFLT
+428 SQFVCGFLCFFT

-445 YQPLSRGHNV
+445 YRPLSHGHNF
-455 AGVA
+455 AGAV

>member
-1 MSVTRPQNDFSQG
+1 MAR
-14 SMSKNIL
+14 NIL
-21 SIALPMTVAQVVNIL
+21 SIAVPMTVAQVVNIL

-64 LITIV
+64 LISIV
-69 MAFANLGGMGGSP
+69 LAFANLGGMGGSP
-82 LCSIYRGQGEQERA
+82 LCSIYRGKGEEGLA
-96 STVTGNTLTLL
+96 SAVMGNTLSLL
-107 LCFGFVIPLV
+107 LFFGFAIPLV
-117 TLPLLDPILVAFGAS
+117 TIPFLDPILMAFGAS

-143 FLYLLGT
+143 VIYLLGT

-156 LGMNPFINAQGFGR
+156 LGMNPFINSQGFGN

-175 VMLGAAVNLVL
+175 VMLGAVVNLVL
-186 DPILIYGLDMGVKGA
+186 DPILIYGLNLGVRGA
-201 ALATIVAQACSAVWV
+201 AIATIIAQACSAVWV

-223 KSLLPLKLR
+223 KSLLPLHLC
-232 HLRPQ
+232 HLRPR
-237 WAHLRGII
+237 WDHLRRII

-266 KVLYIYGGDLY
+266 KVLHIYGGDLY
-277 VGVMTVINSLREVT
+277 VGVMTIINSLREVT

-298 GSGVQPVLGYNYGA
+298 SSGVQPVLGYNYGA
-312 REYQRVRAG
+312 GEKRRVCAC

-326 AVTVGYSALIWLV
+326 GVTVGYAALIWLL
-339 NMTIPSLLIRIFN
+339 NMTIPGLLIRIFN
-352 SNADMIQAGVPALR
+352 NNPDMLQAGVPALR
-366 IYFSMFVFMALMI
+366 VYFSMFVFMALMI
-379 ASQSIFVGLGQ
+379 SSQSIFVGLGQ

-407 PLTVLLAYLWGVDG
+407 PLTVLLAFFWGVNG

-428 SQLVCGVLCFLT
+428 SQFVCGFLCFFT

-445 YQPLSRGHNV
+445 YRPLSHGHNF
-455 AGVA
+455 AGAV